1 MCDVVTALK
10 VGTAIYNYQNEKAIA
25 KGKRIA
31 NDRTRENADANY
43 LANISKIDNEKN
55 EAAME
60 KSKELFKNNMEKK
73 AEQATGLNLGFG
85 NATRI
90 LQSVSGKYD
99 MSYADILTGY
109 RQDMTALM
117 NDESSAYANLTKTY
131 NSIKP
136 VTEPSRT
143 GLALQIATLSA
154 EGYYKNEALKKPST
168 TTDTTSGS
176 DSGFQY

>member
-31 NDRTRENADANY
+31 NDKTRENADANY
-43 LANISKIDNEKN
+43 LANIAKIDNEKN

-60 KSKELFKNNMEKK
+60 KTTEELRNNMAKK

-99 MSYADILTGY
+99 MSYADILQGY
-109 RQDMTALM
+109 RQDMTQLM
-117 NDESSAYANLTKTY
+117 SDEDAAYANLVKTY

-143 GLALQIATLSA
+143 GLALQIATISA
-154 EGYYKNEALKKPST
+154 EGVAKRDANTAPETGRAPEGYDEL
-168 TTDTTSGS
+168 
-176 DSGFQY
+176 

>member
-10 VGTAIYNYQNEKAIA
+10 VVTAIYSYQNQKAIA
-25 KGKRIA
+25 KAKRVA
-31 NDRTRENADANY
+31 NDRTRENADSNY
-43 LANISKIDNEKN
+43 LANISKIDGEKN

-60 KSKELFKNNMEKK
+60 KTKEVFKNTMEKK

-117 NDESSAYANLTKTY
+117 NDETSAYANLSKTY

-143 GLALQIATLSA
+143 GLALQIATIGA
-154 EGYYKNEALKKPST
+154 EGYYKNQALTQPET
-168 TTDTTSGS
+168 GRAP
-176 DSGFQY
+176 DSYDEL

>member
-10 VGTAIYNYQNEKAIA
+10 IGTAIYDHQSKKAVA
-25 KGKRIA
+25 KGKIKA
-31 NDRTRENADANY
+31 NNETRKNADANY
-43 LANISKIDNEKN
+43 LANIAKIDNEKN
-55 EAAME
+55 EADMQ
-60 KSKELFKNNMEKK
+60 KSKEIFKNTLAKK

-99 MSYADILTGY
+99 MSYADILDGY
-109 RQDMTALM
+109 RSDMTGLRQ
-117 NDESSAYANLTKTY
+117 DESSAYANLVKTY

-136 VTEPSRT
+136 VTMPSRT

-154 EGYYKNEALKKPST
+154 EGVAKRDANTAPQT
-168 TTDTTSGS
+168 NDTTSGS
-176 DSGFQY
+176 DSGWRY

>member
-10 VGTAIYNYQNEKAIA
+10 IGTAIYSYQSQKAVA

-31 NDRTRENADANY
+31 NDKTRENADANY
-43 LANISKIDNEKN
+43 LANIAKIDGEKN
-55 EAAME
+55 EADME
-60 KSKELFKNNMEKK
+60 KSKEVFKNTMEKK

-90 LQSVSGKYD
+90 LQSISGKYD
-99 MSYADILTGY
+99 MSYSDILTGY
-109 RQDMTALM
+109 RQDMTALRS
-117 NDESSAYANLTKTY
+117 DETSAYANLSKTY

-143 GLALQIATLSA
+143 GLALQIATIGA
-154 EGYYKNEALKKPST
+154 EGYYKNQANTAPETGRAPEGYDEL
-168 TTDTTSGS
+168 
-176 DSGFQY
+176 

>member
-31 NDRTRENADANY
+31 NDKTRENADANY
-43 LANISKIDNEKN
+43 LANIAKIDNEKN

-60 KSKELFKNNMEKK
+60 KTTEEIRNNMSKK

-99 MSYADILTGY
+99 MSYADILQGY
-109 RQDMTALM
+109 RQDMTQLM
-117 NDESSAYANLTKTY
+117 SDEDAAYANLVKTY

-143 GLALQIATLSA
+143 GLALQIATISA
-154 EGYYKNEALKKPST
+154 EGVAKQDANTQPKTSTYNE
-168 TTDTTSGS
+168 D
-176 DSGFQY
+176 

>member
-43 LANISKIDNEKN
+43 LANIAKIDGEKN

-60 KSKELFKNNMEKK
+60 KSKEIFKNNMEKK

-99 MSYADILTGY
+99 MSYADILRY

-154 EGYYKNEALKKPST
+154 EGYYKNEALKKPEPTADAS
-168 TTDTTSGS
+168 SGS
-176 DSGFQY
+176 DSGYRY

>member
-1 MCDVVTALK
+1 
-10 VGTAIYNYQNEKAIA
+10 
-25 KGKRIA
+25 
-31 NDRTRENADANY
+31 
-43 LANISKIDNEKN
+43 
-55 EAAME
+55 ME
-60 KSKELFKNNMEKK
+60 KTKEVFKNTMEKK

-117 NDESSAYANLTKTY
+117 NDETSAYANLSKTY

-143 GLALQIATLSA
+143 GLALQIATIGA
-154 EGYYKNEALKKPST
+154 EGYYKNQALTQPET
-168 TTDTTSGS
+168 GRAP
-176 DSGFQY
+176 DSYDEL